1 MKYVFLDTNVFL
13 QFKDFEQIPWG
24 ELIGDMVFT
33 IVVSD
38 VVSREIDKHKD
49 SARGKVQKRAK
60 KVSSKLANA
69 FLDGEILR
77 VPMEFCSSHPSRLS
91 DEQKAMFDASSQDDK
106 ILMCILT
113 SDYPKE
119 DIVLVS
125 YDNGI
130 LIKAKAWN
138 LNILRMPEEYLLK
151 EELSEEEKELA
162 LCKKEL
168 ADLKNRMPK
177 PILDLNN
184 EKAVL
189 KIQYQPS
196 ASIED
201 VVKEHMEKIKEKYPH
216 VNRFGTNM
224 KDKFLSI
231 SLGNY
236 GLFDA
241 TGMSY
246 YDRYL
251 DAFYDKEEKHCYFGL
266 MQEEQEHKI
275 QKLSFALYNDGTDE
289 TGNVDVFISFPDEVM
304 LYTDECKK
312 HIDIEKPSTPAPYQP
327 FSVSFMRTDN
337 QKRYDRFEIWNLG
350 NPIEQHQLHFKVSAV
365 NHGVSMLLSDGNDY
379 YINKSS
385 CGNFDVS
392 YRIVDSKLANPLE
405 GKIHVEIEEVGAN
418 DHICSE

>member
-24 ELIGDMVFT
+24 ELIRDNEFT
-33 IVVSD
+33 IIVSD

-60 KVSSKLANA
+60 KVSRKLANA
-69 FLDGEILR
+69 FLDGEKLR
-77 VPMEFCSSHPSRLS
+77 VPMEFCHSHPYRLS

-106 ILMCILT
+106 ILMCILA

-138 LNILRMPEEYLLK
+138 LNILRMPEVYLLR

-177 PILDLNN
+177 PILALNN

-189 KIQYQPS
+189 TLKCSPS
-196 ASIED
+196 TPIKA
-201 VVKEHMEKIKEKYPH
+201 VVKEHMEKIKRKYPH
-216 VNRFGTNM
+216 IGMPNSNQKGN
-224 KDKFLSI
+224 LSGI
-231 SLGNY
+231 MLGKY

-241 TGMSY
+241 SGITSY
-246 YDRYL
+246 NSYIDT
-251 DAFYDKEEKHCYFGL
+251 FYDKEEKHSYWAL
-266 MQEEQEHKI
+266 KQEYLEQQMQM
-275 QKLSFALYNDGTDE
+275 LSFALLNEGTDE
-289 TGNVDVFISFPDEVM
+289 TGNVDVFISFPDEVK
-304 LYTDECKK
+304 LYSDECKK
-312 HIDIEKPSTPAPYQP
+312 NIDVEVPSTPTSFRP
-327 FSVSFMRTDN
+327 FSFSFMN
-337 QKRYDRFEIWNLG
+337 EALMSEHQKSYERFEIWVLDH
-350 NPIEQHQLHFKVSAV
+350 PIEQHQLHFTVSAV
-365 NHGVSMLLSDGNDY
+365 NHSVAVLLSDGNDY
-379 YINKSS
+379 YINKSY
-385 CGNFDVS
+385 CGNFDVR
-392 YRIVDSKLANPLE
+392 YRIVDSKLIEPIE
-405 GKIHVEIEEVGAN
+405 GKIHVEVEEVG
-418 DHICSE
+418 